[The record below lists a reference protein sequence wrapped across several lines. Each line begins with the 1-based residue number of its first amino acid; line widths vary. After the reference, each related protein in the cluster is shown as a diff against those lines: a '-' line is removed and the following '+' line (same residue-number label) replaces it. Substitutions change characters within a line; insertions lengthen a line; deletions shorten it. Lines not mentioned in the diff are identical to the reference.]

1 MKQIA
6 VIGSGI
12 IGTSWA
18 VVFARAGL
26 QVRLYDGDAMQRER
40 AVAVLRETVRASAA
54 LLREGDSVEAVL
66 DRVQV
71 VDALDAALDG
81 ADYVQE
87 AISEQLDAKRALF
100 AAMDARLAPA
110 VILASSSSTYGVS
123 LFVED
128 LPGRARC
135 LVVHPMT
142 PPHLMPVVEVAPAPW
157 TSAVVTQQAFAFMQ
171 ALGQVPVH
179 IHKEISGF
187 VLNRLQG
194 ALLAEMF
201 QVIADGVISAR
212 DADLL
217 LSQGLGLRWATV
229 GPLEGVD
236 LNAPGGIADYLQRYG
251 HIFNGMA
258 AEKGLPAPVDEAL
271 AARLDAEMRASL
283 ALDGLARKR
292 SWRDLAVVQV
302 RQAMQPLYGEKP

>member
-66 DRVQV
+66 ARVQV
-71 VDALDAALDG
+71 VDALDGALDG

>member
-18 VVFARAGL
+18 VVFARAGC
-26 QVRLYDGDAMQRER
+26 QVRLYDGEAAQRER
-40 AVAVLRETVRASAA
+40 AAAGLQEAVQSSAA
-54 LLREGDSVEAVL
+54 LLREGDGVADVL
-66 DRVQV
+66 ARVRQETS
-71 VDALDAALDG
+71 LEAALAG

-87 AISEQLDAKRALF
+87 AISEQLPAKRELF
-100 AAMDARLAPA
+100 AAMDAQLPA
-110 VILASSSSTYGVS
+110 HVILASSSSTYGVS
-123 LFVED
+123 RFADD

-142 PPHLMPVVEVAPAPW
+142 PPHLMPVVEIAPAPW
-157 TSAVVTQQAFAFMQ
+157 TDAEVTRQAFEFMGE
-171 ALGQVPVH
+171 LGQVPVR
-179 IHKEISGF
+179 INKEISGF

-236 LNAPGGIADYLQRYG
+236 LNAPGGIADYLGRYG

-271 AARLDAEMRASL
+271 TARLDAEMRASL

-292 SWRDLAVVQV
+292 NWRDLAVVQV